1 MNKHYIGIIGAIL
14 AGTVLIAGSI
24 LYTGPKNEEILS
36 LQKTKKR
43 KKKENPLLRPPTGE
57 CQGWA
62 FYVPRCF
69 NAALDITFNAS
80 RKGRRAL

>member
-36 LQKTKKR
+36 LSSI
-43 KKKENPLLRPPTGE
+43 LCL
-57 CQGWA
+57 QGGA
-62 FYVPRCF
+62 
-69 NAALDITFNAS
+69 
-80 RKGRRAL
+80 

>member
-36 LQKTKKR
+36 LREEVVKL
-43 KKKENPLLRPPTGE
+43 EVLLDSTLQILQHERLVHFGMVSDDM
-57 CQGWA
+57 QGRD
-62 FYVPRCF
+62 YIKP
-69 NAALDITFNAS
+69 
-80 RKGRRAL
+80 

>member
-1 MNKHYIGIIGAIL
+1 MEPKGKNIALNEFNK
-14 AGTVLIAGSI
+14 LIEAQEKELTS
-24 LYTGPKNEEILS
+24 
-36 LQKTKKR
+36 QKTKKR